1 MIEVNRDLHS
11 LIKLMEAT
19 GENGVSLLLLIAL
32 GASRA
37 KEFAQVENDF
47 VTEFRAHRIAN
58 EVSIILR
65 KEGVNIE
72 KG

>member
-19 GENGVSLLLLIAL
+19 GEDAESLLLIIGL
-32 GASRA
+32 GACRA
-37 KEFAQVENDF
+37 EEFAKAEHDLVM
-47 VTEFRAHRIAN
+47 EFRTHRIAN

-65 KEGVNIE
+65 RYFNHGEN
-72 KG
+72 

>member
-19 GENGVSLLLLIAL
+19 GEDAESLLLIIRL
-32 GASRA
+32 GACCA
-37 KEFAQVENDF
+37 EEFAKGEHDL
-47 VTEFRAHRIAN
+47 VTEFRAHIIAN

-65 KEGVNIE
+65 RYFNRGEN
-72 KG
+72 